1 MQDSREEN
9 MFQYCLFDLD
19 GTLTDP
25 KEGITKS
32 VQHALKHFGI
42 DEEDLSRLEP
52 FIGPPLIDSFME
64 FYGFD
69 EAKAREAVDVYRERF
84 APIGVLENSLIPGT
98 QQMLSHAKEKGIHM
112 AVASSKPLCFVRQI
126 LEHFNIDQYF
136 EVVIGSELDGSGC
149 AKEEVVEKALAR
161 LGVSTMDKE
170 KRHLCCAMIGDRKF
184 DIQGAKAHAL
194 TGIGVSFGYAAE
206 GELEEAG
213 AEYIVDTMAELE
225 ELLTGRPDE
234 MSDGNSGREEAI

>member
-1 MQDSREEN
+1 

-32 VQHALKHFGI
+32 VQYALKHFGI
-42 DEEDLSRLEP
+42 EEEDLSRLEP

-98 QQMLSHAKEKGIHM
+98 QQMLSHAKKKGIHM

-161 LGVSTMDKE
+161 LGVSAMDKE
-170 KRHLCCAMIGDRKF
+170 ERHLCCAMIGDRKF

-213 AEYIVDTMAELE
+213 AEYIVDNMAELE
-225 ELLTGRPDE
+225 TLLTGMHDE
-234 MSDGNSGREEAI
+234 MTEGNSGREESI

>member
-1 MQDSREEN
+1 

-42 DEEDLSRLEP
+42 EEENLSRLEP

-84 APIGVLENSLIPGT
+84 APIGVLENNLIPGT
-98 QQMLSHAKEKGIHM
+98 GQMLSHAKEKGLHM

-126 LEHFNIDQYF
+126 LEHFGIDQYF

-161 LGVSTMDKE
+161 LGVSSMAKE
-170 KRHLCCAMIGDRKF
+170 ERHLCCAMIGDRKF
-184 DIQGAKAHAL
+184 DIQGAKAHDL

-213 AEYIVDTMAELE
+213 AEYIVDNMAELE
-225 ELLTGRPDE
+225 ALLTGMPDG
-234 MSDGNSGREEAI
+234 MSDRNSGREEEI

>member
-1 MQDSREEN
+1 

-42 DEEDLSRLEP
+42 EEENLSRLEP

-84 APIGVLENSLIPGT
+84 APIGVLENNLIPGT
-98 QQMLSHAKEKGIHM
+98 GQMLSHAKEKGIHM

-126 LEHFNIDQYF
+126 LEHFGIDQYF

-161 LGVSTMDKE
+161 LGVSSMAKE
-170 KRHLCCAMIGDRKF
+170 ERHLCCAMIGDRKF
-184 DIQGAKAHAL
+184 DIQGAKAHDL

-213 AEYIVDTMAELE
+213 AEYIVDNMAELE
-225 ELLTGRPDE
+225 ALLTGMPDG
-234 MSDGNSGREEAI
+234 MSDRNSGREEEI